1 MEMKFK
7 EGETVKIIA
16 RHWGHH
22 FAIGEIVRITGVDDI
37 DGDYTCKSSD
47 GAVWFCHE
55 DEIKSA
61 DVCEQII
68 NDVRKYGLETAINER
83 IQSEAVKELIRALFQ
98 EATDSLSDEDYQELT
113 NRVIEN
119 YKNRYSD

>member
-1 MEMKFK
+1 MKFK
-7 EGETVKIIA
+7 EGELVKITA

-22 FAIGEIVRITGVDDI
+22 FEIGEIVKITGVDDI
-37 DGDYTCKSSD
+37 DEDYTCKSSD

-61 DVCEQII
+61 DVYEQII
-68 NDVRKYGLETAINER
+68 NDVQKYGLETTINER
-83 IQSEAVKELIRALFQ
+83 IQSEAVKELIRALFE
-98 EATDSLSDEDYQELT
+98 EAFDSLSDDDYSELT

-119 YKNRYSD
+119 YKNRNSD

>member
-7 EGETVKIIA
+7 EGEFVKIIH
-16 RHWGHH
+16 RWFGHN
-22 FAIGEIVRITGVDDI
+22 FKIGEIVQITGIDDI

-47 GAVWFCHE
+47 GAVWFCQE

-61 DVCEQII
+61 DIHEQII
-68 NDVRKYGLETAINER
+68 NDVQKYGLETAINER
-83 IQSEAVKELIRALFQ
+83 IQSEPVKELIRALFQ

-119 YKNRYSD
+119 YKNRYAD